1 MNYHIVRTNDTIE
14 SIASI
19 YNFSVEEIKSIN
31 THIRNW
37 IKLIPGTKLRLPEIP
52 EIINNELTD
61 IEPFIEDY
69 YPKLNYESIKPTN
82 EDETIIPVDL
92 MAEEPLEKNN
102 PKQDEKAKK
111 SNTLKVNPYYQYYPY
126 YQYGYGYQVYPYQFY
141 PLLNTKINYQRSPKP
156 NQKKQRPS

>member
-14 SIASI
+14 SIALI

-31 THIRNW
+31 NHIRNW
-37 IKLIPGTKLRLPEIP
+37 MKLIPGTKLRLPEIP

-69 YPKLNYESIKPTN
+69 YPKLNYESIKSTN

-92 MAEEPLEKNN
+92 MTEESLEKNS
-102 PKQDEKAKK
+102 PKQDEKMKK

-141 PLLNTKINYQRSPKP
+141 PLPNSNYQRSQKP